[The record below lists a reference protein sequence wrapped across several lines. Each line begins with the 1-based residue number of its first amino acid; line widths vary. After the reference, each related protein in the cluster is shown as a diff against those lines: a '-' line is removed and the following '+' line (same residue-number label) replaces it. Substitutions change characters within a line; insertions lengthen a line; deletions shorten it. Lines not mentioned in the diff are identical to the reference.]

1 MKNSARK
8 ALWLLA
14 LPLTTSMILYLA
26 WPSRAENGPSIA
38 PGTLGNPS
46 SQVSA
51 QERRIDLSDSQVKLI
66 KVETVSAHDFIQKQ
80 EALGN
85 VALNDD
91 RTVQIFPPY
100 PGKITAIFS
109 DLGHDV
115 PKGAPLYVIDSPDL
129 QQAESTLIAAAGV
142 LDLTRQALERARA
155 LYAAQGM
162 AQKDLQQAQS
172 DNQTAIGNYS
182 SAYDALRIFGKTPR
196 QIEEI
201 IQQKKVDAHLVVS
214 SPLTGR
220 VVARNA
226 AIGTL
231 TQPGNAPAPFVV
243 ADLSTLWMM
252 ANVTETDV
260 SALALGQTVEITLPA
275 FPGRTFQGH
284 VTYIATT
291 LDPNTRRLPVRTEIK
306 DPSHE
311 LHPGMLA
318 NFVIQ
323 TSHVIHAPGLP
334 LDAVVREGDGT
345 LSIWITTDRHRFFKR
360 SLRIGMQQDG
370 LYQVVSGVQP
380 GEMVA
385 GEGAIFLSHAFET
398 ETR

>member
-1 MKNSARK
+1 MKKPARK
-8 ALWLLA
+8 ALWLVA
-14 LPLTTSMILYLA
+14 LPLSAGMILYLA
-26 WPSRAENGPSIA
+26 WPSRAENGPTSLPA
-38 PGTLGNPS
+38 S
-46 SQVSA
+46 SSTVSA
-51 QERRIDLSDSQVKLI
+51 QEHRIDLSATQI
-66 KVETVSAHDFIQKQ
+66 KSVQVETVSVHDFIQKQ

-91 RTVQIFPPY
+91 QTVQIFPPY
-100 PGKITAIFS
+100 AGKITEIYS

-115 PKGAPLYVIDSPDL
+115 AKGAPLYAIDSPDL

-142 LDLTRQALERARA
+142 LELTQQALERARA
-155 LYAAQGM
+155 LYAAQGI
-162 AQKDLQQAQS
+162 AQKDLQQAIS
-172 DNQTAIGNYS
+172 DSQTATGNYS

-196 QIEEI
+196 QIEDLLR
-201 IQQKKVDAHLVVS
+201 QKKVDARLVVFC
-214 SPLTGR
+214 PLAGR

-231 TQPGNAPAPFVV
+231 TQPGNAPAPLVV
-243 ADLSTLWMM
+243 ADISTLWMI

-260 SALALGQTVEITLPA
+260 TGIGLGQSVEVALTA

-284 VTYIATT
+284 VTYIGTA
-291 LDPNTRRLPVRTEIK
+291 LDPNTHRLPVRTEIK
-306 DPSHE
+306 DPTHE

-318 NFVIQ
+318 SFVIQ
-323 TSHVIHAPGLP
+323 TSRVIHAPGLP
-334 LDAVVREGDGT
+334 QDAVVREGDGT

-360 SLRIGMQQDG
+360 SIRIGLQQDG

-380 GEMVA
+380 GELVA
-385 GEGAIFLSHAFET
+385 TEGAIFLSHAFET